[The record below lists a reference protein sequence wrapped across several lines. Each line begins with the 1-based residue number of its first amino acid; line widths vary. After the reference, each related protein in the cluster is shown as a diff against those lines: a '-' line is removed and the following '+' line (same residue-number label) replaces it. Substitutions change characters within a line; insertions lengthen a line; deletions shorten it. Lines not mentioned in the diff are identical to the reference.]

1 MKGVVFLGDR
11 KVTVKEFPDP
21 EPEKNEV
28 IVQMKAATICGSDMH
43 VYRMSKEELDK
54 SRPKDLIA
62 GHEPSGIVKNV
73 GECVENVKEGDRV
86 SVFHIFGCGHC
97 EMCRKGYP
105 MYCTTPGA
113 YSALSGNVDGS
124 MADYLRVPSWI
135 CMELPSELSYID
147 GSILGCAGM
156 TAYQILTKLNVTARD
171 IVAIYGLGPLGN
183 CTVILAKALGAKVIG
198 VDVIPERIE
207 LAEDLGLDI
216 SINAKEKDP
225 VEEIKKI
232 TSRRGG
238 ADVAL
243 DFTGNPLA
251 TNNAVRS
258 VKPLGKVG
266 VMGVGEG
273 MMKPVIA
280 PIVFI
285 SQGIWV
291 TGTRVSNINLYFDCV
306 NFLLKQ
312 GISFEKVVTHRFPL
326 EKAQEAFELFDTL
339 KTGKIAFVW

>member
-1 MKGVVFLGDR
+1 MRGVVFLGDR
-11 KVTVKEFPDP
+11 KVAIKEFPDP
-21 EPEKNEV
+21 EPGKNEV
-28 IVQMKAATICGSDMH
+28 VVRMKAATICGSDMH
-43 VYRMSKEELDK
+43 VYRSSKEELER

-62 GHEPSGIVKNV
+62 GHEPSGVVEKV
-73 GECVENVKEGDRV
+73 GECVENVSEGDRV
-86 SVFHIFGCGHC
+86 SVFHIFGCGYC

-105 MYCTTPGA
+105 MYCMTPGG
-113 YSALSGNVDGS
+113 YHALSGDVNGS
-124 MADYLRVPSWI
+124 MADFLLVPSWI
-135 CMELPSELSYID
+135 CMNLPSELSFID
-147 GSILGCAGM
+147 GAILGCAGM
-156 TAYQILTKLNVTARD
+156 TAYQILTKLEVTARD
-171 IVAIYGLGPLGN
+171 TVAIYGLGPLGD
-183 CTVILAKALGAKVIG
+183 CALILAKALGAKVIG
-198 VDVIPERIE
+198 VDVIPERIK

-225 VEEIKKI
+225 IQEIKKI
-232 TSRRGG
+232 AGG
-238 ADVAL
+238 KGGVDVAL
-243 DFTGNPLA
+243 DFTGNPTA

-266 VMGVGEG
+266 VMGVGTG
-273 MMKPVIA
+273 MTNPVIE
-280 PIVFI
+280 PIIFV

-306 NFLLKQ
+306 NFMLEH